1 MQLHEVR
8 NRVRAHLFHDLGAMD
23 YDGALA
29 QVQIDGD
36 HFIRRSI
43 HDQIHHL
50 SFARGEGFE
59 PVQNFGAA
67 RHRVAILG
75 IFASGRD

>member
-1 MQLHEVR
+1 
-8 NRVRAHLFHDLGAMD
+8 
-23 YDGALA
+23 
-29 QVQIDGD
+29 
-36 HFIRRSI
+36 
-43 HDQIHHL
+43 L